1 MRMRMGADSGGEG
14 TRWAVDPQVLSAVD
28 DWMDQE
34 DDGAFE
40 STVREYRHSVFRKLL
55 LIAVCSVVIVAVAGV
70 AVAVGAYD
78 ISFLDSYG
86 IILDHILGH
95 PQDVTRDH
103 IVVDLR
109 TPRILAGILAGAG
122 FAVCGVV
129 MQSILKN
136 PLADPYTTGVSSGA
150 SFGATLAM
158 TSGAVLLFGQW
169 AVVSYSF
176 ALSLIPTAVIILV
189 SKLKNASPATMIMAG
204 IGVMYIF
211 NALTTVLMLW
221 ANPQDLARIFQW
233 QVGTL
238 ANITWPSVPI
248 IAAVVLPGVVAVQI
262 LSNKLNVLA
271 TGDDTAKSMGV
282 DADRT
287 RVLCLVLVGLIS
299 AAIVSFTGL
308 IGFVGLVT
316 PHIVRMFIGADNRF
330 LAPAS
335 AIFGGMLL
343 LLADLLSRIAMGG
356 SVLPVGVVMAFIGGP
371 LFIWLIL
378 NKNTKAWG

>member
-1 MRMRMGADSGGEG
+1 
-14 TRWAVDPQVLSAVD
+14 
-28 DWMDQE
+28 
-34 DDGAFE
+34 
-40 STVREYRHSVFRKLL
+40 
-55 LIAVCSVVIVAVAGV
+55 
-70 AVAVGAYD
+70 
-78 ISFLDSYG
+78 
-86 IILDHILGH
+86 
-95 PQDVTRDH
+95 
-103 IVVDLR
+103 
-109 TPRILAGILAGAG
+109 
-122 FAVCGVV
+122 
-129 MQSILKN
+129 
-136 PLADPYTTGVSSGA
+136 
-150 SFGATLAM
+150 
-158 TSGAVLLFGQW
+158 
-169 AVVSYSF
+169 
-176 ALSLIPTAVIILV
+176 
-189 SKLKNASPATMIMAG
+189 MIMAG